1 MSGYDSSRSALGGVY
16 TINSVGSSAPPLE
29 PVITPDELRN
39 LYLFGIPLISGFKD
53 PVTGALSEMTD
64 TQLEAIIRRSVANA
78 EIELQQDI
86 YPRQYDERLAFDRAE
101 FESFGYMRL
110 RHRPI
115 QSIQRVSIFS
125 SDQVE
130 IYRMPLEWIEVG
142 YLQWGQIH
150 ILPISSS
157 LGSGGMVPNIYGNY
171 GNSTSGATWFLNLLG
186 SRAWVP
192 AFWQVCYTTGYAGD
206 ANNPAIQVPNIINDL
221 IGTIAAIEVIG
232 MIAPTYA
239 YSTGHSLSIDAMS
252 QSVSSLGPNLFK
264 TRMEELNNKRA
275 MLIGRLKAMY
285 STLIF
290 SDNV

>member
-1 MSGYDSSRSALGGVY
+1 MSGYDASRGALGSVY

-29 PVITPDELRN
+29 PILTPDELRH

-53 PVTGALSEMTD
+53 PVSGAASEMTD
-64 TQLEAIIRRSVANA
+64 AQLEAIIKRAISNA

-101 FESFGYMRL
+101 FEAFGYMRL

-130 IYRMPLEWIEVG
+130 IYRMPLEWIEIG

-157 LGSGGMVPNIYGNY
+157 LGSGTIVPNIYGSY

-186 SRAWVP
+186 SRPWIP
-192 AFWQVCYTTGYAGD
+192 AFWQVCYTTGYAGSAD
-206 ANNPAIQVPNIINDL
+206 NPAILVPNIINDL
-221 IGTIAAIEVIG
+221 IGTVAAMEVIG
-232 MIAPTYA
+232 MLATTYA
-239 YSTGHSLSIDAMS
+239 YSTGHSLSIDAIS
-252 QSVSSLGPNLFK
+252 QSVSTPGPAVFK
-264 TRMEELNNKRA
+264 VRMDELANKRA
-275 MLIGRLKAMY
+275 MLVGRIKAMY
-285 STLIF
+285 STTLF